1 MEKYGIIE
9 NAAIAVRF
17 EPSEKSEMVTQV
29 LFGETVKIINE
40 TETWYQ
46 IETIF
51 DNYPG
56 WIDKKT
62 ITLIDHDYLKSIE
75 SNYIEVAKNPV
86 CVIRNTNS
94 DESILIPMSS
104 SLPFYNKKDGSFTI
118 NETNYFLN
126 NPTSNQV
133 FSISE
138 HALTLLNAPYL
149 WGGKNPFGI
158 DCSGF
163 VQVVFKTV
171 GLKLPRD
178 ASQQVN
184 IGKTIEFFDQIKP
197 GDLAFFDNEEGKIIH
212 VGIIIS
218 KNEII
223 HASGKVRID
232 TIDHQGIFNKEIK
245 DYTHKLRIIKRIN

>member
-1 MEKYGIIE
+1 
-9 NAAIAVRF
+9 
-17 EPSEKSEMVTQV
+17 
-29 LFGETVKIINE
+29 ETVKIINE
-40 TETWYQ
+40 TENWYQ

-56 WIDKKT
+56 WIDKKA
-62 ITLIDHDYLKSIE
+62 ITLIEADYLKSIE
-75 SNYIEVAKNPV
+75 SNYTEVTKKPV
-86 CVIRNTNS
+86 SVIKKAGLN
-94 DESILIPMSS
+94 ESLFIPMSS

-118 NETNYFLN
+118 QGNTYFLEN
-126 NPTSNQV
+126 IDTNKPL
-133 FSISE
+133 SISE
-138 HALTLLNAPYL
+138 HALTLLNTPYL

-163 VQVVFKTV
+163 VQVVFKTA

-178 ASQQVN
+178 ASQQVT
-184 IGKTIEFFDQIKP
+184 ISKTIEFFDQIKP
-197 GDLAFFDNEEGKIIH
+197 GDLAFFDNEEGQIIH

-245 DYTHKLRIIKRIN
+245 DYTHKLRIIKRINL